1 MPAPPACSLVLALTA
16 TNSNRYVTEL
26 FGYDKVLP
34 MNTGVEGGETA
45 VKLARKWGYT
55 VKGIPE
61 NQVHR
66 SVILCAILVIRM
78 IHHIANTGS
87 CHLCE

>member
-1 MPAPPACSLVLALTA
+1 MFFFTLSRAHAHTDLYAHACVPTD
-16 TNSNRYVTEL
+16 TNLSQTRYITEL

-45 VKLARKWGYT
+45 CKLARKWGYT

-61 NQVHR
+61 NKVSLWGIQ
-66 SVILCAILVIRM
+66 LD
-78 IHHIANTGS
+78 
-87 CHLCE
+87 